1 MRITK
6 MVPLLVLAAVLNIPM
21 PADSHNNGSANFVE
35 KKVVYST
42 GFRISA
48 LAQANQHKARE
59 PIPIEFLIQNVTK
72 KTLTLVERFPERD
85 YEIEAKNSRGEL
97 VKLTARGETLRNNKR
112 ADFRV
117 VGIKV
122 KPGEQRKDTIDVAQ
136 LYDLSV
142 PGIYYVK
149 ATRWLQKLN
158 SDSWVGVDSNTLTI
172 TIVP

>member
-97 VKLTARGETLRNNKR
+97 VKLTARGETLRNNKGI
-112 ADFRV
+112 FRV

>member
-1 MRITK
+1 MRIRK
-6 MVPLLVLAAVLNIPM
+6 IVPLLVLAAALNIPM
-21 PADSHNNGSANFVE
+21 SAGSHNNGNANFVE

-85 YEIEAKNSRGEL
+85 YEIEARNSRGEL
-97 VKLTARGETLRNNKR
+97 VKLTARGETLRNNKGV
-112 ADFRV
+112 FRV

-122 KPGEQRKDTIDVAQ
+122 KPGEERKDTIDVAQ

-158 SDSWVGVDSNTLTI
+158 SNSWVGVESNTLTI
-172 TIVP
+172 TVVP

>member
-1 MRITK
+1 MRIRK
-6 MVPLLVLAAVLNIPM
+6 MVPLLVLAAALNIPM
-21 PADSHNNGSANFVE
+21 PAGSHNNGSANFME

-59 PIPIEFLIQNVTK
+59 PIAIEFLIQNVTK

-85 YEIEAKNSRGEL
+85 YEIEAKNSRGE
-97 VKLTARGETLRNNKR
+97 TLRNNKG

-158 SDSWVGVDSNTLTI
+158 SDSWVGVESNTLTI
-172 TIVP
+172 TVVP